1 MRTIFLFLLLVN
13 MVTFAYLHYAGG
25 RPGAEAQI
33 ALLQISP
40 EKVKLVKAPPAVPA
54 AANNKPPVPAVCVE
68 WGPVIASDAAQ
79 AAAALAKLDLGNRL
93 SQHDAAETYWV
104 YIPPS
109 KSRAD
114 AEKKA
119 GAVRGL
125 GITDFFILQGPA
137 ALEFAIS
144 LGVFKTEAAA
154 NSQLAQLR
162 AKGMRSA
169 VAAPYGAT
177 SSTFLIRD
185 PDDAVTMRL
194 AEMKAGFPSAALKA
208 VACAEAQAA
217 KNQALN

>member
-13 MVTFAYLHYAGG
+13 MVTFAYLHYAGE

-40 EKVKLVKAPPAVPA
+40 EKVKLVKALPAVPA
-54 AANNKPPVPAVCVE
+54 AVNNKPPVPAVCVE

-162 AKGMRSA
+162 AKGIRSA

-194 AEMKAGFPSAALKA
+194 AEMKADFPFAALKA

-217 KNQALN
+217 TNQVSN